1 MLILLDLFQIFLVIQ
16 FVAMFLFCPETTYIR
31 DHRYDT
37 DEATDEKLAELAKV
51 EVQHREVEV
60 SAIPKKKTF
69 VQSLAIWTGVYS
81 HDSIFKF
88 LLGPFITLLNPAA
101 CYAIIASGLLNS
113 WYVGSA
119 IILAGIFAGP
129 PWMYGPAQ
137 IGYIG
142 AGPFIG
148 GMIGSIFVGWLSDPV
163 IKWVAKKNNGV

>member
-1 MLILLDLFQIFLVIQ
+1 MTPLTVSDLFQIFLVIQ
-16 FVAMFLFCPETTYIR
+16 FVLMFLFCPETLYVR

-37 DEATDEKLAELAKV
+37 DEATNEKLAELAKV
-51 EVQHREVEV
+51 EIQHREVDV
-60 SAIPKKKTF
+60 AVPRKKTF
-69 VQSLAIWTGVYS
+69 VQSLAVWTGVYS
-81 HDSIFKF
+81 NDSIFKF
-88 LLGPFITLLNPAA
+88 LLGPFLTLTNPAA

-129 PWMYGPAQ
+129 PWLFGPSQ

-148 GMIGSIFVGWLSDPV
+148 GE
-163 IKWVAKKNNGV
+163 

>member
-1 MLILLDLFQIFLVIQ
+1 
-16 FVAMFLFCPETTYIR
+16 MFLFCPETTYIR

-51 EVQHREVEV
+51 EASFQHREVEDT
-60 SAIPKKKTF
+60 SAASTSIPKKKTF
-69 VQSLAIWTGVYS
+69 VQSLAVWTGVYS

-88 LLGPFITLLNPAA
+88 ILGPFITLTNPAA

-129 PWMYGPAQ
+129 PWMFGPSD

-148 GMIGSIFVGWLSDPV
+148 GMLGSLFVGWLSDPV